1 MAVKKKTPVT
11 KNAVIA
17 NTIASSVSNLKL
29 ALEKADKAVS
39 ERSSES
45 KKLMIETR
53 RLRKRRIAQMGK
65 KKRAIAANK
74 KNPSVDSGKAV
85 KAIKSELAATDKV
98 IVKTTAMRQA
108 VLEELSGL
116 KQSQKTLS
124 AYVKGLNA
132 ADRAAAVKNKR
143 ARRRVKSQTM

>member
-1 MAVKKKTPVT
+1 MAVKQKTPVT